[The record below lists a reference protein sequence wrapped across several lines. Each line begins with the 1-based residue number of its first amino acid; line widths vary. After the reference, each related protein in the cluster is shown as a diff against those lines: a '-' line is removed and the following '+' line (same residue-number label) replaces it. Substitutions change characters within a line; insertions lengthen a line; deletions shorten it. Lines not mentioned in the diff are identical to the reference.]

1 MISPRPRL
9 PQLKRVVLIAILLS
23 LSCNFVQG
31 RKKDRNAGHSHRGLL
46 KKLLPGPFALDLS
59 GKEEDCLSADK
70 AVMKSIEDDSGQG
83 GTAICVQDVKAPKSA
98 VWNQILDL
106 QSYVGKVDRV
116 RECENYHVK
125 KNDDGRWNI
134 KTKMV
139 VSVLPGYKYEYYCDH
154 VYAPD
159 CDSMTWSLDYDKLSD
174 FDDVAGHWH
183 LEEHPKKPGCTR
195 VFYTCDIKLKGSVPK
210 SIKDILTK
218 KALRDATAWVK
229 RESEANTSAA
239 IPAQFAPAY

>member
-83 GTAICVQDVKAPKSA
+83 GTAIC
-98 VWNQILDL
+98 
-106 QSYVGKVDRV
+106 GKFCLCTNCAKPVHIHN
-116 RECENYHVK
+116 CTIY
-125 KNDDGRWNI
+125 DD
-134 KTKMV
+134 
-139 VSVLPGYKYEYYCDH
+139 
-154 VYAPD
+154 
-159 CDSMTWSLDYDKLSD
+159 
-174 FDDVAGHWH
+174 
-183 LEEHPKKPGCTR
+183 
-195 VFYTCDIKLKGSVPK
+195 KG
-210 SIKDILTK
+210 DILPVSSHCIVFIQSARCESPQK
-218 KALRDATAWVK
+218 CSMESDSGSSKLRRK
-229 RESEANTSAA
+229 S
-239 IPAQFAPAY
+239 